1 MNITIDAD
9 TLAIALAH
17 NKVEKKYSDLN
28 IEYTINNYDE
38 FRSFKYTEQAQKDFN
53 KYYKYFYNII
63 IELSNEPKTTTN

>member
-1 MNITIDAD
+1 MNININAD

-17 NKVEKKYSDLN
+17 NKVEKKYEDLE

-38 FRSFKYTEQAQKDFN
+38 FRSFKCTKEAQKDFD

-63 IELSNEPKTTTN
+63 IENQKK

>member
-1 MNITIDAD
+1 MIITIDAD

-17 NKVEKKYSDLN
+17 NKVEKKYEDLN

-38 FRSFKYTEQAQKDFN
+38 FRSFKYTKEAQKDFD

-63 IELSNEPKTTTN
+63 IENQKK

>member
-1 MNITIDAD
+1 MNININAD

-17 NKVEKKYSDLN
+17 NKVEKKYCDLN

-38 FRSFKYTEQAQKDFN
+38 FRSFKYTNQAQKDFD